1 MATVEHEHERE
12 REFGIDE
19 LFFSTT
25 DAKGIIKTGNEV
37 FQRVSA
43 YDEVEL
49 IGKPHSTIRHPDMP
63 RCVFKL
69 MWDMIESGQAI
80 AAYVK
85 NRAKTGEP
93 YWVMATVT
101 PCEGGY
107 LSVRMK
113 PSSQYLDI
121 VKAVYPELRKIELEL
136 GGDREINRKDAM
148 AASGARLTEILAGAG
163 FPDYTS
169 FMITALTAE
178 LASRAARVPPPALP
192 TGPQRRSVD
201 HVRKACLAIIV
212 CLDSLFGADF
222 EGHAELMALNHKL
235 AAKSEF
241 VLELAESLRLFS
253 LNTLLASS
261 RLGDDGVVLH
271 AIAGI
276 MRRSSDSMR
285 GMIKEF
291 VHDLKSAEELLGDVG
306 ARVAI
311 ARLQALMSTL
321 FIDEVHRNRRPG
333 AQHARNRDPR
343 LDDVALL
350 ANCLSDSLG
359 LLRNALDDMDTHL
372 GGVTVGVSG
381 LSNALKVMSALQTNG
396 RIEAARIPDAGAVVL
411 LFREIQE
418 QIQTARAELTEF
430 AAIAQRGRGIASREA
445 IKDIDDALQD
455 IRENTAR
462 LTAPRRGGRAPSEM
476 ASSADKVVAFD
487 AAALPRRRQVPSAV
501 S

>member
-1 MATVEHEHERE
+1 VATVEHEHEHEHEHE

-43 YDEVEL
+43 YDEAEL
-49 IGKPHSTIRHPDMP
+49 IGKPHSTIRHPEMP

-69 MWDMIESGQAI
+69 MWDMIEQGQAI

-113 PSSQYLDI
+113 PSSQFLKI

-136 GGDREINRKDAM
+136 GGDREINRKEAM
-148 AASGARLTEILAGAG
+148 AVSGARLSEILADAG

-169 FMITALTAE
+169 FMIAALTAE
-178 LASRAARVPPPALP
+178 LACRAALVPSPAP
-192 TGPQRRSVD
+192 ATGPQRRAVD
-201 HVRKACLAIIV
+201 HVRRACLAIIA

-222 EGHAELMALNHKL
+222 DGHAELMALNHKL
-235 AAKSEF
+235 AAKSDF

-261 RLGDDGVVLH
+261 RLGDDGIVLG
-271 AIAGI
+271 AVAGI
-276 MRRSSDSMR
+276 MRHSSDSMR

-291 VHDLKSAEELLGDVG
+291 AHDLKSAEALLGDVG

-311 ARLQALMSTL
+311 ARLQAQMSTL
-321 FIDEVHRNRRPG
+321 FIDEVLRNRLPG
-333 AQHARNRDPR
+333 KQHARERDPR

-350 ANCLSDSLG
+350 ATCLSDTLR
-359 LLRNALDDMDTHL
+359 LLRDALDDMDTHL
-372 GGVTVGVSG
+372 RGVVVGVSH
-381 LSNALKVMSALQTNG
+381 LSNDLKVMSALQTNG
-396 RIEAARIPDAGAVVL
+396 RIEAARLPDAGAVVL

-430 AAIAQRGRGIASREA
+430 AAIAALGRGIASPEA
-445 IKDIDDALQD
+445 IEDIDKSLQD
-455 IRENTAR
+455 IRDNTAG
-462 LTAPRRGGRAPSEM
+462 LTAAHREPGRARSET
-476 ASSADKVVAFD
+476 ASIADKVVP
-487 AAALPRRRQVPSAV
+487 AAV
-501 S
+501 